1 MHMGFGER
9 LKKARQ
15 DKGISQSELGKLVGV
30 HYTQIGRYESKGVK
44 PSGDVLAKIA
54 SVLGVTSEFLM
65 SGSSQ
70 EQAQASLSD
79 RELLSQ
85 FQRVEQL
92 PTDKKAIVKE
102 LLESFLLKY
111 DIQQRMA

>member
-1 MHMGFGER
+1 MSFGER

-15 DKGISQSELGKLVGV
+15 EKGISQSELGQIVGI

-44 PSGDVLAKIA
+44 PAGDVLAKISNA
-54 SVLGVTSEFLM
+54 LGVTSDFLM
-65 SGSSQ
+65 SGSHH
-70 EQAQASLSD
+70 EQAEAALTD

-92 PTDKKAIVKE
+92 PNDKKAIVKE

-111 DIQQRMA
+111 DIQKRML

>member
-1 MHMGFGER
+1 MSFGER
-9 LKKARQ
+9 LKKARIE
-15 DKGISQSELGKLVGV
+15 KGLSQSELGQIVGV
-30 HYTQIGRYESKGVK
+30 HYTQVGRYESKGVK

-54 SVLGVTSEFLM
+54 NTLGVTSDFLIN
-65 SGSSQ
+65 GTHH
-70 EQAQASLSD
+70 EQAEAALTD

-92 PTDKKAIVKE
+92 PNDKKAIVKE

-111 DIQQRMA
+111 DIQKRMI

>member
-1 MHMGFGER
+1 MSFGER

-15 DKGISQSELGKLVGV
+15 DKGVSQSELGKLVGV

-44 PSGDVLAKIA
+44 PSGDVLTKIA
-54 SVLGVTSEFLM
+54 NTLGVTSDFLM

-70 EQAQASLSD
+70 EQAQDSLND

-92 PTDKKAIVKE
+92 PNDKKAIVKE
-102 LLESFLLKY
+102 LLESFLLRC
-111 DIQQRMA
+111 DIQKSMS

>member
-1 MHMGFGER
+1 MSFGER
-9 LKKARQ
+9 LKRARQ

-30 HYTQIGRYESKGVK
+30 HYTQVGRYESKGVK
-44 PSGDVLAKIA
+44 PSGEVLAKIA
-54 SVLGVTSEFLM
+54 TALGVTSDFLM
-65 SGSSQ
+65 SGSSH
-70 EQAQASLSD
+70 EQAEASLAD

-102 LLESFLLKY
+102 LLESFLLKC
-111 DIQQRMA
+111 DIQSRMV

>member
-1 MHMGFGER
+1 MSFSER

-15 DKGISQSELGKLVGV
+15 NKEISQSELGKIVGV
-30 HYTQIGRYESKGVK
+30 HYTQIGRYEGKGVK
-44 PSGDVLAKIA
+44 PSGDVLTKIA
-54 SVLGVTSEFLM
+54 NALGVTPDFLIN
-65 SGSSQ
+65 GSNQ
-70 EQAQASLSD
+70 EQAQASITD

-85 FQRVEQL
+85 FQRVELL
-92 PTDKKAIVKE
+92 PNDKKAIVKE

>member
-1 MHMGFGER
+1 MSFGER

-15 DKGISQSELGKLVGV
+15 DKGLSQSELGKMVDV

-44 PSGDVLAKIA
+44 PSGEVLSKIA
-54 SVLGVTSEFLM
+54 STLGVTSDYLM

-70 EQAQASLSD
+70 EQAEATLND
-79 RELLSQ
+79 RELLNL

-92 PTDKKAIVKE
+92 PQDKKDIVKE

-111 DIQQRMA
+111 DLQKRMT

>member
-1 MHMGFGER
+1 MNFGER

-15 DKGISQSELGKLVGV
+15 NKNISQSELGKIAGV

-44 PSGDVLAKIA
+44 PSGNVLTKIA
-54 SVLGVTSEFLM
+54 STLGVTADFLI
-65 SGSSQ
+65 SGTSQ
-70 EQAQASLSD
+70 DQAQESLTD

-92 PTDKKAIVKE
+92 PNDKKEIVKE
-102 LLESFLLKY
+102 LLESFLLRC
-111 DIQQRMA
+111 DIQKSMS